1 MRKCPSCAY
10 ANHNPAAVACEMC
23 YAKLD
28 KEAETPKPAAAK
40 AKAGAKAGADME
52 ALAAEAAGAPA
63 KVDPLARLGSRKQVA
78 AAAQPEPPID
88 ALLFFLALPVT
99 FPIAAFIGLRTRAW
113 VGVPVWA
120 WLLQG
125 LLFLGLAIGA
135 VVSAGPGRPAWL
147 VGLVP
152 VLVVSA
158 MCGAGLLVRLGES
171 FAGWAALGTLGASSC
186 MTLGAMVL
194 GMGGAVLEH
203 TAAVIAVTARKEKES
218 TLVLTGAADGVRL
231 WSLERSEV
239 LRTLEGAG
247 RAVTSV
253 AMSPTLAAAGGDD
266 GAINVWTTKDGAIV
280 RRLEG
285 VKGGVLAVALT
296 EGGETPRLVASG
308 QDGVLRMWDVREGRP
323 MRGPPTHRGAVEA
336 LAWSA
341 DGKRLASGGTD
352 KLLLVWDSESNRI
365 VTLKGNDQPIQSV
378 AFSPDGSLVAS
389 GAIDGK
395 IRVWDLSKDEEK
407 PVPVVCPAIE
417 STRGMVFVDGKRLA
431 AIYDGRTATLWD
443 VVKGLPLGRLE
454 LPSQPTSIAAAG
466 PERLLISL
474 GRAVRVVDVGNF
486 RN

>member
-28 KEAETPKPAAAK
+28 KDAEAPKAAAP
-40 AKAGAKAGADME
+40 AKPKGGAKGGGDME
-52 ALAAEAAGAPA
+52 ALAAEAAGAPPT
-63 KVDPLARLGSRKQVA
+63 VDPLARRAKKKGEA
-78 AAAQPEPPID
+78 DEPEPPID
-88 ALLFFLALPVT
+88 AVLFFLALPVT
-99 FPIAAFIGLRTRAW
+99 FPIAAYIGLRTRDW
-113 VGVPVWA
+113 VSVPVWG

-125 LLFLGLAIGA
+125 LLFLGLAVGA
-135 VVSAGPGRPAWL
+135 AVSAGPGRPAWL

-158 MCGAGLLVRLGES
+158 MAGSGLLVRIGES
-171 FAGWAALGTLGASSC
+171 FAGWAALGTLGATSC
-186 MTLGAMVL
+186 VTLGAMVL
-194 GMGGAVLEH
+194 GLGGAALEH
-203 TAAVIAVTARKEKES
+203 TGAVVAVKARPEKES

-231 WSLERSEV
+231 WSLERGEV
-239 LRTLEGAG
+239 LRTLEGPG

-253 AMSPTLAAAGGDD
+253 ALGPTIAAAGGDD

-285 VKGGVLAVALT
+285 VKGGVLAVALS
-296 EGGETPRLVASG
+296 EAPEPRLVASG
-308 QDGVLRMWDVREGRP
+308 QDGILTMWELREGRT
-323 MRGPPTHRGAVEA
+323 MRGPLSHQGAVEA

-352 KLLLVWDSESNRI
+352 KLLLVWDSESNRV

-395 IRVWDLSKDEEK
+395 IRVWDLSKDQEK
-407 PVPVVCPAIE
+407 PVPVVCPSSE
-417 STRGMVFVDGKRLA
+417 STRGLVFLDSKRAA
-431 AIYDGRTATLWD
+431 AIYDGRSAILWD
-443 VVKGLPLGRLE
+443 VVKGLPLGKLE
-454 LPSQPTSIAAAG
+454 LPSQPTAIALAG
-466 PERLLISL
+466 PERLLIGL
-474 GRAVRVVDVGNF
+474 GRAVRVVEVGSF

>member
-28 KEAETPKPAAAK
+28 KEAEAPKPAAAK
-40 AKAGAKAGADME
+40 PKAKAGGDME
-52 ALAAEAAGAPA
+52 ALAAQVDGAPA
-63 KVDPLARLGSRKQVA
+63 KVDVLDRRTKKGTEE
-78 AAAQPEPPID
+78 PEPPID

-99 FPIAAFIGLRTRAW
+99 FPISAFIGLRTRDW
-113 VGVPVWA
+113 VSVPVWA

-125 LLFLGLAIGA
+125 LLFLGLAVGA
-135 VVSAGPGRPAWL
+135 AVSAGPGRPAWL

-158 MCGAGLLVRLGES
+158 MCGAGLLVRIGEG

-186 MTLGAMVL
+186 VTLGAMVL
-194 GMGGAVLEH
+194 GMGGTVLEH
-203 TAAVIAVTARKEKES
+203 TAAVSAITARKEKES

-239 LRTLEGAG
+239 LRTLEGPG

-253 AMSPTLAAAGGDD
+253 AMGPTLAAAGGDD

-308 QDGVLRMWDVREGRP
+308 QDGVLKLWEVREGRP
-323 MRGPPTHRGAVEA
+323 LRGPPTHRGAVEA

-352 KLLLVWDSESNRI
+352 KLLLVWDSESNRV

-417 STRGMVFVDGKRLA
+417 STRGLVFVDGKRLA
-431 AIYDGRTATLWD
+431 AIYDGRSAILWD

-454 LPSQPTSIAAAG
+454 LPSQPTSISAAG
-466 PERLLISL
+466 PERVLIGL
-474 GRAVRVVDVGNF
+474 GRAVRAVDVGSF